1 MKAGWNG
8 LKKGI
13 SDFFVEYF
21 TYELPGLTSNL
32 HVSEP

>member
-13 SDFFVEYF
+13 SDFFVEYLVVVY
-21 TYELPGLTSNL
+21 TRYAD
-32 HVSEP
+32 